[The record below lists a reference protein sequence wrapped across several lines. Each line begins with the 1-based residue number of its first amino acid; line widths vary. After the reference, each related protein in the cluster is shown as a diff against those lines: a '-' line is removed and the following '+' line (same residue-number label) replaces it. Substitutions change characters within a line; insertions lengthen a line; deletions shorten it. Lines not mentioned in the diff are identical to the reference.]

1 MFISRAKELKAGCHT
16 RSRGS
21 GDGSQRLEK
30 DHKFLLLVGYDLLG
44 VGLTSATY
52 STRLCTLREFGTD
65 GLTEV
70 LIWRELFV
78 FKNTGRC
85 FPKCI
90 SLIFKSFSALLS
102 YWKQAWLKNNS
113 TEQIPFI
120 VYNFNSLEMCRKC
133 SYWVHANG
141 LGQNDAQYV
150 KSTFC
155 NRVSFFFFYDSI
167 WELLWKEDIGTIIF
181 LECLNFPLPVPFH
194 RCAMLTNTS
203 PVLRNINNSRLPSI
217 SQTKD
222 HCQ

>member
-1 MFISRAKELKAGCHT
+1 
-16 RSRGS
+16 
-21 GDGSQRLEK
+21 
-30 DHKFLLLVGYDLLG
+30 
-44 VGLTSATY
+44 
-52 STRLCTLREFGTD
+52 
-65 GLTEV
+65 V

-155 NRVSFFFFYDSI
+155 NRVSFFFFTTAFGNCCEKRTLRRLFSRSASTVPCQYPSTDAPCSLI
-167 WELLWKEDIGTIIF
+167 HHQCYEILIIHGFLQYHRQKIIVSNVSFYEKDQSSTII
-181 LECLNFPLPVPFH
+181 
-194 RCAMLTNTS
+194 
-203 PVLRNINNSRLPSI
+203 VLA
-217 SQTKD
+217 
-222 HCQ
+222 